1 MAHSCLSKQS
11 LPYGRVLFG
20 PVQKIVQVM
29 DVTPSLLKN
38 GDFAMAAIYPDLADK
53 VVLVT
58 GGAAGI
64 GEFIVRAFAAQKSV
78 VAFVDIQK
86 ERGEKLAAELTAAG
100 QRAHFSAVD
109 VTDTAGL
116 QKSIGDFAAK
126 LGAINVLINN
136 AAHDERHATETV
148 TAEYWDDRIAVNL
161 KHQFFAAQAVLP
173 GMKAAG
179 GGAIVNFGSTSWMI
193 GQGGMAVY
201 TAAKSAVLG
210 LTRSLARD
218 YGQFNIRVNTVAPG
232 WIMTERQIEK
242 WLTPEG
248 EAELMKRQCLKRR
261 LQPAELAKFTVF
273 LASDEAS
280 ACTNQNY
287 IVDGGWV

>member
-1 MAHSCLSKQS
+1 
-11 LPYGRVLFG
+11 
-20 PVQKIVQVM
+20 
-29 DVTPSLLKN
+29 
-38 GDFAMAAIYPDLADK
+38 MAAIYPDLADK

-64 GEFIVRAFAAQKSV
+64 GEFIVRAFAAQKAV

-86 ERGEKLAAELTAAG
+86 ERGEKLAAELTAQS
-100 QRAHFSAVD
+100 QRAHFAPVD
-109 VTDTAGL
+109 VTDTAAL
-116 QKSIGDFAAK
+116 QKAIGDFAAK
-126 LGAINVLINN
+126 LGPIGVLINN
-136 AAHDERHATETV
+136 AAHDERHATDTV

-179 GGAIVNFGSTSWMI
+179 GGSIVNFGSTSWMI

-261 LQPAELAKFTVF
+261 LQPAELAKFTLF

>member
-1 MAHSCLSKQS
+1 
-11 LPYGRVLFG
+11 
-20 PVQKIVQVM
+20 
-29 DVTPSLLKN
+29 
-38 GDFAMAAIYPDLADK
+38 MAAIYPDLADK

-64 GEFIVRAFAAQKSV
+64 GEFIVRAFAAQKAV

-86 ERGEKLAAELTAAG
+86 ERGEKLAAELTAQS
-100 QRAHFSAVD
+100 QRAHFAPVD
-109 VTDTAGL
+109 VTDTAAL
-116 QKSIGDFAAK
+116 QKAIGDFAAK
-126 LGAINVLINN
+126 LGPIGVLINN
-136 AAHDERHATETV
+136 AAHDERHATDTV
-148 TAEYWDDRIAVNL
+148 TSEYWDDRIAVNL

-179 GGAIVNFGSTSWMI
+179 GGVIVNFGSTSWMI

-280 ACTNQNY
+280 ACTNQSY